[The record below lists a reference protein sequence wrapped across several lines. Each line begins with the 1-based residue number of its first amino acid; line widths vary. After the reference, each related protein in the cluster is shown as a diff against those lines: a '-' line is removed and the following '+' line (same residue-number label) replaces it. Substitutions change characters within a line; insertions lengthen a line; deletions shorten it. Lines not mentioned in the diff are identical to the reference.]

1 MAGAVRRE
9 ERARILA
16 AEALARKDQWD
27 ADEARQF
34 IEFGTFGE
42 NASGLRPP
50 TAGEVAMLNQYY
62 GGK

>member
-1 MAGAVRRE
+1 MRRE

-27 ADEARQF
+27 ADEAQQF

-42 NASGLRPP
+42 TSIGLKPP
-50 TAGEVAMLNQYY
+50 TIGEIAMLNKHY
-62 GGK
+62 GGA